1 MYSCTHLDLVLGGPA
16 SVLEWAE
23 VSGVT
28 ELGHLI
34 IPVSHE
40 CGRAHH
46 YMHSVYRRYF
56 VADIISK
63 DAMEVNCTCCSH
75 PVYIVHAQT
84 E

>member
-1 MYSCTHLDLVLGGPA
+1 MYSCTHLDFVLGGPA

-46 YMHSVYRRYF
+46 YMYSVYIWSAKVDKNIDNRW
-56 VADIISK
+56 AK
-63 DAMEVNCTCCSH
+63 
-75 PVYIVHAQT
+75 IVT
-84 E
+84 R

>member
-46 YMHSVYRRYF
+46 YMYSVYMYSVYRRYF
-56 VADIISK
+56 VVDTISK
-63 DAMEVNCTCCSH
+63 DAMEVNCTC
-75 PVYIVHAQT
+75 
-84 E
+84 